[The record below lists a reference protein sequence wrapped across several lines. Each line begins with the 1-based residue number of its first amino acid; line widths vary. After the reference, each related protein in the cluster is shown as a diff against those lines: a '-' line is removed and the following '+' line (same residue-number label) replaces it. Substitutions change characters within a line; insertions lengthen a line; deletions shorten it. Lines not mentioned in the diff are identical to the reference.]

1 MTKRLQYMLELGVS
15 DSADVE
21 EVENFLQQV
30 LLDLYEQGQV
40 ESIKVTKKSSG
51 TASIEEDDDLDK
63 VLDVLHDVESEDI
76 RRAIDSVRELEQ
88 FGDDDG

>member
-1 MTKRLQYMLELGVS
+1 MLELGVS

-21 EVENFLQQV
+21 EVEDFLQQV

-40 ESIKVTKKSSG
+40 ESIKVTKDASG
-51 TASIEEDDDLDK
+51 TSSIQEDDDFDK
-63 VLDVLHDVESEDI
+63 VLDVLDDLESEDI
-76 RRAIDSVRELEQ
+76 RRAIDSVRELER